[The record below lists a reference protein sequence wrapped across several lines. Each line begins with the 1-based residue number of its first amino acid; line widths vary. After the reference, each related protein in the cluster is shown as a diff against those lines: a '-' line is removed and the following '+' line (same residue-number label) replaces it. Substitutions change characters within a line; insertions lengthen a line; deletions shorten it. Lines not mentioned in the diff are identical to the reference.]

1 MCLPM
6 RPLRR
11 LSATHGMDCRVKPG
25 KGTGAGLR
33 HVGWVERSETH
44 QTPLVGFTALN
55 PPYELPPIGNSKCRV
70 K

>member
-11 LSATHGMDCRVKPG
+11 LSATRGMDCRVKPG

-55 PPYELPPIGNSKCRV
+55 PTLRAAADRKFKVSS
-70 K
+70 